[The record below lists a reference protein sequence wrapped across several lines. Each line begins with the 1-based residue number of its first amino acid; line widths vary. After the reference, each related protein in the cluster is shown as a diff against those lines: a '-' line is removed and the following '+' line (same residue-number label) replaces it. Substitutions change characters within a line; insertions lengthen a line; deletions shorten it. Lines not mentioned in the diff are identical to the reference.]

1 MGVKVGVSVGLGF
14 AVGVSLGVSV
24 DAPVGRGEAVALG
37 NSVGVTPEDTTSFS
51 LARTGAV
58 FAGGDMAV
66 AWACS
71 GGGPELQPASRD
83 SSMRLLKNKYAGFIA
98 WDPWCRR

>member
-14 AVGVSLGVSV
+14 AVGVSLGVKV
-24 DAPVGRGEAVALG
+24 AARVGWGESVALG
-37 NSVGVTPEDTTSFS
+37 NPVGVEPGDAAAVS
-51 LARTGAV
+51 RVGTGVAV
-58 FAGGDMAV
+58 AKGDMVV
-66 AWACS
+66 ARACS

-98 WDPWCRR
+98 WDPWCLR